1 MLDIQLKITS
11 VSVAISVEIIG
22 RDRVERKMEFL
33 SLSLSLFLST
43 VDFRRA
49 IFLIG
54 FQVERA
60 DYRSREFMSR
70 RPRYQSVGGRFIK
83 VASQLLFT
91 LSETCEIPAKCPRL
105 EAQGA
110 FQNLCDNL
118 SHGTYCFPNI
128 YVIFE
133 KRCPID
139 IADALSLRSPR
150 SEKITQLPSGLIKRE
165 EKEDR
170 SVGCNN

>member
-1 MLDIQLKITS
+1 
-11 VSVAISVEIIG
+11 
-22 RDRVERKMEFL
+22 
-33 SLSLSLFLST
+33 
-43 VDFRRA
+43 
-49 IFLIG
+49 LIG

-83 VASQLLFT
+83 AASQLLFT

-118 SHGTYCFPNI
+118 SHGKYCFPNI

-133 KRCPID
+133 KRCPIT
-139 IADALSLRSPR
+139 DALSLRSPR
-150 SEKITQLPSGLIKRE
+150 SEKIDPIAERID
-165 EKEDR
+165 KE
-170 SVGCNN
+170 GGKGGQICGM